1 MASGSSPPGRCEY
14 SLVSGLIVS
23 RSYGVRKLL
32 SCALHPRLGGR
43 SLANTT
49 RIESAIKNRELLEER
64 RELIISTATKL
75 FMDRGYDD
83 VSVNEVADAMG
94 VSIGSLY
101 KYVRSKE
108 DILWL
113 VMDSIYGQLENL
125 LKAERAVAAGPR
137 DALLHAFERYLRAV
151 DSVRRG
157 ILLMYREYRNLPST
171 PKRSSWNASAGSF
184 RSSRRSSRKE

>member
-1 MASGSSPPGRCEY
+1 M
-14 SLVSGLIVS
+14 
-23 RSYGVRKLL
+23 
-32 SCALHPRLGGR
+32 
-43 SLANTT
+43 ANTT

-157 ILLMYREYRNLPST
+157 ILLMYREYRNLPSDAQAEFMERERRIVQIFEEIVT
-171 PKRSSWNASAGSF
+171 EGVEAGEFGSTDTKMVALDLD
-184 RSSRRSSRKE
+184 SLGPHLGSQGMDAAKPVPG